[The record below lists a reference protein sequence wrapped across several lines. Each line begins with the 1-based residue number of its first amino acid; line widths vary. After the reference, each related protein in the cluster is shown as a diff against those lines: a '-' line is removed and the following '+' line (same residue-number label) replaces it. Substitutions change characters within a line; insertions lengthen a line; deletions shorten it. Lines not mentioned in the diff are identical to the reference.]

1 MLFLFSTKK
10 EEKCTKK
17 TLTFQMQ
24 RWKTDSFNT
33 AEHQDTQ
40 YYKRI
45 NMEDSQ
51 RQTWRTK
58 TWFYPR
64 FKHDKRDSLQ
74 CILVFSTCL
83 SGEATLSNVSIRK
96 PLTLPCPEPRPALFS
111 SWGGGDAQNHVAGP
125 KGKRVSR
132 VDDWAITEKLDP
144 TSGSSRARFSQ
155 PFHCRSFSFRIIP
168 RNGSVVRTSP
178 QKATCP
184 IEAKLFSFTNG
195 T

>member
-10 EEKCTKK
+10 EKKDKKDTKK
-17 TLTFQMQ
+17 LTFQMQ

-64 FKHDKRDSLQ
+64 FKHDKRDSLF
-74 CILVFSTCL
+74 VFSTC
-83 SGEATLSNVSIRK
+83 
-96 PLTLPCPEPRPALFS
+96 
-111 SWGGGDAQNHVAGP
+111 
-125 KGKRVSR
+125 
-132 VDDWAITEKLDP
+132 
-144 TSGSSRARFSQ
+144 
-155 PFHCRSFSFRIIP
+155 
-168 RNGSVVRTSP
+168 
-178 QKATCP
+178 
-184 IEAKLFSFTNG
+184 
-195 T
+195 